1 MKTAWFGRNRWWVL
15 TLLLCCTAGWLSGVA
30 RAEDIRES
38 TSLKFVPDNVAFYST
53 SLRMREQYDA
63 FVQSKAFKA
72 LSEMPLV
79 STAVAFTN
87 MWAQNDEKAA
97 AVLKALEE
105 EENKEAIATLL
116 DAVSHEVFL
125 YGSDG
130 FGDLVRLANDLSRV
144 QQQAQFQAMAEGVSP
159 EEVVAEKILEKL
171 TSTLEN
177 AKLPHTVLGFR
188 VSDQDR
194 VKKQLAR
201 LEELLKGVLAQQ
213 PELAKRF
220 AREKIGD
227 AEYLTL
233 KLDGSLIPWDEV
245 FEKAGDKREQVEKL
259 AEKVKPMT
267 LVIAIGVWKDYLIVS
282 SGEDT
287 KHLETLGQ
295 GARLADRKEFKQI
308 EKHLDQRIVS
318 VGYVSESFVR
328 KTSSLPQQIDDAV
341 QLAEQF
347 LPQANLEED
356 VEKELLGDIGKL
368 ASALKKHV
376 PEPGAMVSVNFLT
389 SRGFEG
395 YAYSW
400 AKNTT
405 VDASQPLSVLKH
417 LGGSPIF
424 AAAFRGKQD
433 PRCYDALSEIV
444 SRVVYYVEKIGMK
457 DVSDDERELYTKVR
471 DELMPLIKRM
481 GDVTRD
487 QLLPAMK
494 DGQMAVAVDAKS
506 TSEQWHQ
513 MMPEAKT
520 ALPMLEVA
528 LLFGV
533 NDSEAV
539 DKAAAQYFSIVQEM
553 LKKMHTIRPDDIPEI
568 ELPEPETKESAEGKI
583 YYYGLP
589 PAAGLDKQL
598 APSMGL
604 AKDVIAFSLLPKQTQ
619 RTLAATPLKLEGP
632 MADLD
637 RPLGS
642 LIHVSI
648 AGFIEAISP
657 WVDYGFTVASE
668 GQDNPV
674 LDTIKPQVQS
684 ALNVLKCIRGVTA
697 VSYQEEDT
705 WVTHM
710 ECELKDLP

>member
-15 TLLLCCTAGWLSGVA
+15 ALLLCCSAGWLSGNA
-30 RAEDIRES
+30 SAEDIRES
-38 TSLKFVPDNVAFYST
+38 TSLKFVPEDVAFYST

-72 LSEMPLV
+72 LSEMPVV

-87 MWAQNDEKAA
+87 MWAQNDDRAK
-97 AVLKALEE
+97 AVLQALEM
-105 EENKEAIATLL
+105 EENKEAVAALL
-116 DAVSHEVFL
+116 DAVSHEIFL
-125 YGSDG
+125 YGSEG

-144 QQQAQFQAMAEGVSP
+144 QQQAQFQALAEGVSP
-159 EEVVAEKILEKL
+159 EEIVAQKVLEKL
-171 TSTLEN
+171 TSMLEN

-188 VSDQDR
+188 VSDKDR
-194 VKKQLAR
+194 AAKQLAR
-201 LEELLKGVLAQQ
+201 LESLLKEVLAQE

-220 AREKIGD
+220 SREKIGD

-233 KLDGSLIPWDEV
+233 KLDGSMVPWDEV

-267 LVIAIGVWKDYLIVS
+267 LVIAIGLWNDYLIVS
-282 SGEDT
+282 SGENT
-287 KHLETLGQ
+287 SHLAKLGQ

-308 EKHLDQRIVS
+308 EKHLDQRIVG

-328 KTSSLPQQIDDAV
+328 KTNSVPQQVDDAV
-341 QLAEQF
+341 ELAKQF

-356 VEKELLGDIGKL
+356 VEKELLNDIGRL

-389 SRGFEG
+389 SRGYEG
-395 YAYSW
+395 YGYSW

-405 VDASQPLSVLKH
+405 VDASQPLTVLKH

-424 AAAFRGKQD
+424 AAAVRGKQD
-433 PRCYDALSEIV
+433 PRCYDAISECA
-444 SRVVYYVEKIGMK
+444 SRIMYYVEKIGMK
-457 DVSDDERELYTKVR
+457 DVSDEERELFTKMR
-471 DELMPLIKRM
+471 DELMPLVKRM

-506 TSEQWHQ
+506 TSEQWHE
-513 MMPEAKT
+513 MMPQAKN

-528 LLFGV
+528 MLFGV

-539 DKAAAQYFSIVQEM
+539 DKAAAEYFSILQEM
-553 LKKMHTIRPDDIPEI
+553 LKKVHSVSEEIPEI
-568 ELPEPETKESAEGKI
+568 ELPEPNTKESAEGKI
-583 YYYGLP
+583 YFYGLP
-589 PAAGLDKQL
+589 PSAGLDKQF

-604 AKDVIAFSLLPKQTQ
+604 AKDVLAFSLLPKQTQ
-619 RTLAATPLKLEGP
+619 RTLASTPLKLEGP

-642 LIHVSI
+642 LVHVSI
-648 AGFIEAISP
+648 AGLIDAISP

-668 GQDNPV
+668 GEDNPV

-697 VSYQEEDT
+697 VSYQEDEL

-710 ECELKDLP
+710 ECELQDLP

>member
-1 MKTAWFGRNRWWVL
+1 M
-15 TLLLCCTAGWLSGVA
+15 SGNA
-30 RAEDIRES
+30 SAEDLRES

-87 MWAQNDEKAA
+87 MWAQNDDRAA

-105 EENKEAIATLL
+105 EENKEAVAALL
-116 DAVSHEVFL
+116 DAVSHEIFL
-125 YGSDG
+125 YGSEG

-159 EEVVAEKILEKL
+159 EEVVAQKILEKL
-171 TSTLEN
+171 TSVLEN

-188 VSDQDR
+188 VSDKDR
-194 VKKQLAR
+194 AVKQLAR
-201 LEELLKGVLAQQ
+201 LETLLKEVLAQE

-220 AREKIGD
+220 SREKIGD

-233 KLDGSLIPWDEV
+233 KLDGSMVPWEKV
-245 FEKAGDKREQVEKL
+245 FEEAGDRREQVEKL

-267 LVIAIGVWKDYLIVS
+267 LAIAIGLWNDYLIVS

-287 KHLETLGQ
+287 SHLAKLGQ

-308 EKHLDQRIVS
+308 EKHLDQRIVG

-328 KTSSLPQQIDDAV
+328 KTNSLPQQVDDAV
-341 QLAEQF
+341 ELAKQF

-356 VEKELLGDIGKL
+356 VEKELLNDIGRL

-389 SRGFEG
+389 SRGYEG
-395 YAYSW
+395 YGYSW

-405 VDASQPLSVLKH
+405 VDASQPLTVLKH

-424 AAAFRGKQD
+424 AAAVRGKQD
-433 PRCYDALSEIV
+433 PRCYDAISECA
-444 SRVVYYVEKIGMK
+444 SRIMYYVEKIGMK

-471 DELMPLIKRM
+471 DELMPLVKRM

-513 MMPEAKT
+513 QMPEAKN

-539 DKAAAQYFSIVQEM
+539 DKAAAEYFSILQEM
-553 LKKMHTIRPDDIPEI
+553 LKKMHAIRPDDIPEI
-568 ELPEPETKESAEGKI
+568 ELPEPNTKESAEGKI
-583 YYYGLP
+583 YFYGLP

-604 AKDVIAFSLLPKQTQ
+604 AKDVLAFSLLPKQTQ
-619 RTLAATPLKLEGP
+619 RTLAETPLKLEGP

-642 LIHVSI
+642 LVHVSI
-648 AGFIEAISP
+648 AGLIDAISP

-668 GQDNPV
+668 GQENPV

-697 VSYQEEDT
+697 VSYQEDDL

-710 ECELKDLP
+710 ECELQDLP

>member
-15 TLLLCCTAGWLSGVA
+15 ALLLCCSAGWLSGNA
-30 RAEDIRES
+30 SAEDIRES
-38 TSLKFVPDNVAFYST
+38 TSLKFVPEDVAFYST

-72 LSEMPLV
+72 LSEMPVV

-87 MWAQNDEKAA
+87 MWAQNDDRAK
-97 AVLKALEE
+97 AVLQALEM
-105 EENKEAIATLL
+105 EENKEAVAALL
-116 DAVSHEVFL
+116 DAVSHEIFL
-125 YGSDG
+125 YGSEG

-144 QQQAQFQAMAEGVSP
+144 QQQAQFQALAEGVSP
-159 EEVVAEKILEKL
+159 EEIVAQKVLEKL
-171 TSTLEN
+171 TSMLEN

-188 VSDQDR
+188 VSDKDR
-194 VKKQLAR
+194 AAKQLAR
-201 LEELLKGVLAQQ
+201 LESLLKEVLAQE

-220 AREKIGD
+220 SREKIGD

-233 KLDGSLIPWDEV
+233 KLDGSMVPWDEV

-267 LVIAIGVWKDYLIVS
+267 LVIAIGLWNDYLIVS
-282 SGEDT
+282 SGENT
-287 KHLETLGQ
+287 SHLAKLGQ

-308 EKHLDQRIVS
+308 EKHLDQRIVG
-318 VGYVSESFVR
+318 VGYVSESFVH
-328 KTSSLPQQIDDAV
+328 KTNSVPQQVDDAV
-341 QLAEQF
+341 ELAKQF

-356 VEKELLGDIGKL
+356 VEKELLNDIGRL

-389 SRGFEG
+389 SRGYEG
-395 YAYSW
+395 YGYSW

-405 VDASQPLSVLKH
+405 VDASQPLTVLKH

-424 AAAFRGKQD
+424 AAAVRGKQD
-433 PRCYDALSEIV
+433 PRCYDAISECA
-444 SRVVYYVEKIGMK
+444 SRIMYYVEKIGMK
-457 DVSDDERELYTKVR
+457 DVSDEERELFTKMR
-471 DELMPLIKRM
+471 DELMPLVKRM

-506 TSEQWHQ
+506 TSEQWHE
-513 MMPEAKT
+513 MMPQAKN

-528 LLFGV
+528 MLFGV

-539 DKAAAQYFSIVQEM
+539 DKAAAEYFSILQEM
-553 LKKMHTIRPDDIPEI
+553 LKKVHSVSEEIPEI
-568 ELPEPETKESAEGKI
+568 ELPEPNTKESAEGKI
-583 YYYGLP
+583 YFYGLP
-589 PAAGLDKQL
+589 PSAGLDKQF

-604 AKDVIAFSLLPKQTQ
+604 AKDVLAFSLLPKQTQ
-619 RTLAATPLKLEGP
+619 RTLASTPLKLEGP

-642 LIHVSI
+642 LVHVSI
-648 AGFIEAISP
+648 AGLIDAISP

-668 GQDNPV
+668 GEDNPV

-697 VSYQEEDT
+697 VSYQEDEL

-710 ECELKDLP
+710 ECELQDLP